1 MVRVLFAGLGLV
13 AALGLG
19 PPAGAESAS
28 PQAGSDRELAQEDE
42 IQELRRQLEVVV
54 EELDRLRTE
63 LAVPEEPELKSTYG
77 LGPAAS
83 KVYGARQRLSIG
95 GYAEAVYRNRLGDAE
110 GDGEDFADFIRMV
123 LYFGYKFSDRI
134 IFNSE
139 LEFEHAS
146 TSEEGSVSVEF
157 ATLDFLVRPQF
168 NVRAGLLLIPMG
180 FLNEIHE
187 PPFYYGTQRPEPE
200 RQIMPTTWREN
211 GVGIFGNFSETLSYR
226 AYVVNGFDASGFS
239 SSGLRGGR
247 QKGSEATA
255 EDLGFVAR
263 LDFDPAP
270 GLLLGGS
277 FYTGDSGQDDEEGL
291 GLPDTRTTIWELH
304 GEYRRKNLHLRAL
317 YTEARVREAAELSTA
332 LGLASDEPVAERM
345 VGGYVEVAYD
355 LMPFLVPGSARSLT
369 PFFRFEY
376 LDTQHRVP
384 SGFSRDRSKPRRLFI
399 PGIQYKPH
407 PNVVLKLDYRNIDTW
422 GGNTADELNLGFGL
436 AF

>member
-1 MVRVLFAGLGLV
+1 MVRVLFAGLGLTAV
-13 AALGLG
+13 LWLAPA
-19 PPAGAESAS
+19 AGAEEAS
-28 PQAGSDRELAQEDE
+28 TRARSERKLAQEDE
-42 IQELRRQLEVVV
+42 IEELRRQLGVVV

-95 GYAEAVYRNRLGDAE
+95 GYAEAVYRNRIGDAE

-134 IFNSE
+134 VFNSE

-146 TSEEGSVSVEF
+146 TGEEGSVSVEF
-157 ATLDFLVRPQF
+157 ATLDFLMRPEL

-200 RQIMPTTWREN
+200 RRIIPTTWREN
-211 GVGIFGNFSETLSYR
+211 GVGIFGNFGETLSYR

-239 SSGLRGGR
+239 SAGLRGGR

-255 EDLGFVAR
+255 EDLSVVAR

-270 GLLLGGS
+270 GLRFGGS
-277 FYTGDSGQDDEEGL
+277 FYIGDSGQDDEEGL

-304 GEYRRKNLHLRAL
+304 GEYRRENLHLRAL
-317 YTEARVREAAELSTA
+317 YTQARVREAADLSSA
-332 LGLASDEPVAERM
+332 LGLASDQPVAEQM
-345 VGGYVEVAYD
+345 IGGYVEVAWN
-355 LMPFLVPGSARSLT
+355 LMPFVAPGSARSLT

-384 SGFSRDRSKPRRLFI
+384 SGFSRDRSEPRRLFI

-422 GGNTADELNLGFGL
+422 GGNAADELNLGFGL